1 VRFIAR
7 RDGAELPVEVE
18 RLGSGY
24 RVKLG
29 EQWIVVDVVETGRS
43 IHSLRL
49 EDGTQFAFAHHR
61 EGTMHHVSLG
71 GVNIAVEIV
80 DPLALR
86 RKGSDDDSAGA
97 GGILKAMMPGRVV
110 RLLVKTGETVRR
122 GQSLLILE
130 AMKMENDIQSPV
142 DGLVDEIFV
151 NAGDTIEAGGQL
163 LHVRE
168 E

>member
-1 VRFIAR
+1 MKFIAR
-7 RDGAELPVEVE
+7 RDGMDIPVEVE

-24 RVKLG
+24 RVTLG
-29 EQWIVVDVVETGRS
+29 EKSIVVDVVEIGRF

-71 GVNIAVEIV
+71 GANVAVEIV

-86 RKGSDDDSAGA
+86 RKGADDQAGA
-97 GGILKAMMPGRVV
+97 GGVIKALMPGRIV
-110 RLLVKTGETVRR
+110 RLLVKKNDSVER

-142 DGLVDEIFV
+142 DGVVDEIFV
-151 NAGDTIEAGGQL
+151 NSGDTVEAGGQL

>member
-1 VRFIAR
+1 MRFIAR
-7 RDGAELPVEVE
+7 RAGAELPVEVE
-18 RLGSGY
+18 RYGSGY

-29 EQWIVVDVVETGRS
+29 EKSIVVDVVETGRFLR
-43 IHSLRL
+43 SLRL

-61 EGTMHHVSLG
+61 EGTMHHITLG
-71 GVNIAVEIV
+71 GANIAVEIV

-86 RKGSDDDSAGA
+86 RKGADDEAGA
-97 GGILKAMMPGRVV
+97 GGILKALMPGRVV
-110 RLLVKTGETVRR
+110 RLMVKTGDVVRR

-142 DGLVDEIFV
+142 DGVVDEIFI

-163 LHVRE
+163 LHVKE

>member
-7 RDGAELPVEVE
+7 RDGNDLEVEVE
-18 RLGSGY
+18 RFGSGY

-29 EQWIVVDVVETGRS
+29 DRSLVVDMMEIGRYLR
-43 IHSLRL
+43 SLRL
-49 EDGTQFAFAHHR
+49 EDGSQFAFAHHR
-61 EGTMHHVSLG
+61 EGTMHHVSSG
-71 GVNIAVEIV
+71 SMNIAVEIV

-86 RKGSDDDSAGA
+86 RKKVDDEAGA
-97 GGILKAMMPGRVV
+97 GGILKALMPGRVV
-110 RLLVKTGETVRR
+110 RLLASKGDSVRR

-142 DGLVDEIFV
+142 DGVVDEVFV
-151 NAGDTIEAGGQL
+151 SAGDTVEAGGQL

>member
-1 VRFIAR
+1 MRFVAR
-7 RDGAELPVEVE
+7 RAGAELPVEVE
-18 RLGSGY
+18 RYGSGY

-29 EQWIVVDVVETGRS
+29 EKSIIIDLVETGRFLR
-43 IHSLRL
+43 SLRL
-49 EDGTQFAFAHHR
+49 EDGTQFAFVHHR
-61 EGTMHHVSLG
+61 EGTMHHITLG
-71 GVNIAVEIV
+71 GANIAVEIV

-86 RKGSDDDSAGA
+86 RKGTDDDAGA
-97 GGILKAMMPGRVV
+97 GGILKALMPGRVV
-110 RLLVKTGETVRR
+110 RLLVKTGDVVRR

-142 DGLVDEIFV
+142 DGVVDEIFI

-163 LHVRE
+163 LHVKE

>member
-1 VRFIAR
+1 MKFIAR
-7 RDGAELPVEVE
+7 RDGADIPVEVE

-29 EQWIVVDVVETGRS
+29 EKTIVVDVVETGRF

-71 GVNIAVEIV
+71 GANVAVEIV

-86 RKGSDDDSAGA
+86 RKGGDDQSGA
-97 GGILKAMMPGRVV
+97 GGVLKAPMPGRIV
-110 RLLVKTGETVRR
+110 RLLVNKNDSVQR

-142 DGLVDEIFV
+142 DGVVDEIFV
-151 NAGDTIEAGGQL
+151 SSGDTVEAGGQL

>member
-1 VRFIAR
+1 VRFVAR
-7 RDGAELPVEVE
+7 RAGAELPVEVE
-18 RLGSGY
+18 RYGSGY

-29 EQWIVVDVVETGRS
+29 EKSIIIDVVETGRFLR
-43 IHSLRL
+43 SLRL

-61 EGTMHHVSLG
+61 EGTMHQVSLG
-71 GVNIAVEIV
+71 GANIAVEIV

-86 RKGSDDDSAGA
+86 RKGADDEAGA
-97 GGILKAMMPGRVV
+97 GGILKALMPGRVV
-110 RLLVKTGETVRR
+110 RLLVKTGDVVRR

-142 DGLVDEIFV
+142 DGVVDEIFI

-163 LHVRE
+163 LHVKE